1 MAQPQDQLLGA
12 IHPTLFIGLGGTGKE
27 VLLRLRRKF
36 YEQLGRPGLPC
47 TSYLWLDTDTRDVMA
62 QGEKMDEIFQSV
74 AFKPHEQIGL
84 LEGSVGTD
92 LAGMFTNRGQWEHI
106 HSWLHPEVERY
117 GAEIADGAGGVRSV
131 GRLTFFYR
139 FEDRIKALVRGALN
153 TITNHEAINETHKLF
168 EERRMGTV
176 QFPPTPA
183 PHVFIVS
190 SLAGGTGCGTVIDTA
205 FFLRSLSQHEGLRIE
220 RFIGILFMPNV
231 FYGSAQGEVAQRSY
245 GNAYAALKEL
255 EFYTLR
261 LNEQQDLSIDYQ
273 VEWDKGHEQRI
284 QGPPFN
290 IAYIEEM
297 KNEGGVGLEPSN
309 RAEVFSMVA
318 ESLLLDFMPSPFSS
332 AKRSHYSNV
341 VQYLTGVQGANITS
355 EGVVLPQQ
363 FARRYASFGMSKIEI
378 PLDSLK
384 AGAAALLAAEILG
397 YITRDASDPEIMT
410 NVRTDVAQRRFD
422 ADGLEDRFTP
432 AWKESIRNALAAI
445 SRSTS
450 IREVAQI
457 GELEARLKEFEER
470 QVSARGTDPTMW
482 GAAIDIIR
490 KSTERVKKEVNDA
503 LLGWISDSLEK
514 DGRGLKSVI
523 ADDGYLRY
531 LTESL
536 RALHAPRGEDAPA
549 AYDEMRAAAE
559 ADAGYYE
566 TRRASILGE
575 LRAAIKSFGVSGFA
589 AREWTIDQLLERLW
603 KAEEQYALARAAV
616 VLYEEAKKVAE
627 SAVKFLSQKRPML
640 EKFQT
645 GAIAMGT
652 SFHDKHS
659 ELVNL
664 GERKLFIRL
673 YDSESDWGKFYKLD
687 RDDNGESLAVN
698 PRVEYGH
705 FMGQALGGGA
715 TLLSLA
721 ELYSRQGERE
731 ARKRLA
737 TFTEER
743 FWQDFE
749 AHPRDIEVL
758 THPKLHGREDDIIER
773 LVRSARPLIRREDKL
788 GGKSIQVKRLAY
800 LGVYRD
806 EGSPYAEFIAKVR
819 QQLISVGYG
828 NDDIAV
834 RETGKPWEVYLYL
847 ITYAFPL
854 AALPIVTNECH
865 RAYFDFYKALRED
878 QIGDRK
884 YHIPLHLSAA
894 WEGKFDDLVVYQDEA
909 AKNVK
914 EARDVILFGSML
926 KILSVGVVQGRVEY
940 GYKLGAPIFKT
951 NNLGPKREAIESL
964 RTDNTLRARFLAAVR
979 LRESELT
986 KEVLMTYYWM
996 LQYLKLSGEYNAATP
1011 EAKLLGDRIKEV
1023 DARLVRDHSIPESDL
1038 ELGGKSDQENAEIAK
1053 QKVGA
1058 GFEVIGGV
1066 PVLAEL
1072 ELWKMPAR

>member
-1 MAQPQDQLLGA
+1 MVQPQEQLLGA

-36 YEQLGRPGLPC
+36 YEQLGQPGLPC

-74 AFKPHEQIGL
+74 AFKPHEQLGL

-92 LAGMFTNRGQWEHI
+92 LAGMFTNRGQWDYI
-106 HSWLHPEVERY
+106 HRWLHPEVERY
-117 GAEIADGAGGVRSV
+117 GAEIADGAGGVRAV

-139 FEDRIKALVRGALN
+139 FEDRIKALVRGALD
-153 TITNHEAINETHKLF
+153 TISTQEAINDTHKLF
-168 EERRMGTV
+168 QERRMGTV

-183 PHVFIVS
+183 PQVFVVS
-190 SLAGGTGCGTVIDTA
+190 SLAGGTGCGTVLDMV
-205 FFLRSLSQHEGLRIE
+205 FFLRSLSQLEGLSIE

-231 FYGSAQGEVAQRSY
+231 FYSSAQGEVAQRSY

-261 LNEQQDLSIDYQ
+261 LNEHQDLSIDYQ
-273 VEWDKGHEQRI
+273 VEWNKGHEQRI

-297 KNEGGVGLEPSN
+297 KNEGKVGLEPS
-309 RAEVFSMVA
+309 RRDEVFSMVA

-341 VQYLTGVQGANITS
+341 VQYLSGVQGANIAS

-384 AGAAALLAAEILG
+384 AGAAALLASEILG
-397 YITRDASDPEIMT
+397 YVNRDASDPEIMT
-410 NVRTDVAQRRFD
+410 NVRTDMSQRRLD

-432 AWKESIRNALAAI
+432 AWKESLRNALAAI
-445 SRSTS
+445 SRSTV
-450 IREVAQI
+450 IKDPVQI
-457 GELEARLKEFEER
+457 GELEARLREFEER

-490 KSTERVKKEVNDA
+490 KSTDRVKKEVNEA
-503 LLGWISDSLEK
+503 LVLWISDSLEK

-531 LTESL
+531 LTENLRSL
-536 RALHAPRGEDAPA
+536 YAPRGEDAPA

-559 ADAGYYE
+559 ADAAYYE
-566 TRRASILGE
+566 TRRSSLLGE
-575 LRAAIKSFGVSGFA
+575 LRVAVKSFGTLGLA
-589 AREWTIDQLLERLW
+589 AREWTIDRLLERLW

-640 EKFQT
+640 EKFQAGVT
-645 GAIAMGT
+645 AMGT
-652 SFHDKHS
+652 ASYGKYS
-659 ELVNL
+659 ELVTLN
-664 GERKLFIRL
+664 EQTLFIRL
-673 YDSESDWGKFYKLD
+673 YDSESDWGKFYRLD
-687 RDDNGESLAVN
+687 QNDNGESLAVN
-698 PRVEYGH
+698 PRVEYGR
-705 FMGQALGGGA
+705 FKGQALGGEA
-715 TLLSLA
+715 TLLNLA

-737 TFTEER
+737 TYTEER

-758 THPKLHGREDDIIER
+758 THPKLHNREDETIER
-773 LVRSARPLIRREDKL
+773 LVRSARPMIRRNDKL
-788 GGKSIQVKRLAY
+788 GANSIQVKRLAY
-800 LGVYRD
+800 LGVYRQ
-806 EGSPYAEFIAKVR
+806 EGSPYTEFIAKVK
-819 QQLISVGYG
+819 QQLISVGYA
-828 NDDIAV
+828 NDDIVV
-834 RETGKPWEVYLYL
+834 RETSKPWEVYLYL

-878 QIGDRK
+878 QIGSRK

-894 WEGKFDDLVVYQDEA
+894 WEGKFEDLMVYEDQE

-914 EARDVILFGSML
+914 EARDVILFGAIL
-926 KILSVGVVQGRVEY
+926 KVFSISAVQGRVEY
-940 GYKLGAPIFKT
+940 GYKLGAPSFKIA
-951 NNLGPKREAIESL
+951 NLGPKREAIESL
-964 RTDNTLRARFLAAVR
+964 RTDHTLRTRFLAATR
-979 LRESELT
+979 QREGELS
-986 KEVLMTYYWM
+986 KEQLMTYYWV
-996 LQYLKLSGEYNAATP
+996 LQYLNFNGEFNAASP
-1011 EAKLLGDRIKEV
+1011 EAKLIADRLADV
-1023 DARLVRDHSIPESDL
+1023 HSRLVRDHTTPESELD
-1038 ELGGKSDQENAEIAK
+1038 LGGASEQENARVAK
-1053 QKVGA
+1053 ERVGA
-1058 GFEVIGGV
+1058 GAEMGGGV
-1066 PVLAEL
+1066 PSLVGL
-1072 ELWKMPAR
+1072 EQWKMPAH